1 MDVDI
6 DCRGINVQKQHI
18 KRVLICLNQ
27 ALKSGVYCVVE
38 VAAFDVAIVDE
49 EKLFAPRFFGVL
61 RFAYIPFDAEMGSF
75 FLTGNE
81 LILNSFSKEPYDAL
95 AKFAGQQVVG
105 FQILLVQGKGYF
117 WVGKGYALK
126 FIHDMP
132 HFHRVGLQ
140 EIPSSRHIE
149 KQVFHCYR
157 SADWSRY
164 RLLFFNF

>member
-1 MDVDI
+1 M
-6 DCRGINVQKQHI
+6 
-18 KRVLICLNQ
+18 
-27 ALKSGVYCVVE
+27 VE
-38 VAAFDVAIVDE
+38 VATFDVAIVDK
-49 EKLFAPRFFGVL
+49 EKLFAPRFFGIL
-61 RFAYIPFDAEMGSF
+61 WLAYIPFDAEVGSF

-105 FQILLVQGKGYF
+105 FQILLVQGKSYF

-132 HFHRVGLQ
+132 HFYGVGLQ
-140 EIPSSRHIE
+140 EIPTSRHIE
-149 KQVFHCYR
+149 KQVFHGHR
-157 SADWSRY
+157 SADRYRY